1 MHDYGRAT
9 GADRV
14 AMNDATNTFKKAP
27 KRKGDKGRRVTLS
40 PEAKQAYA
48 DLIQHRQDQEE
59 TYKRHLPSDSKG
71 R

>member
-1 MHDYGRAT
+1 MAETSD
-9 GADRV
+9 
-14 AMNDATNTFKKAP
+14 TFKKAP

-48 DLIQHRQDQEE
+48 DLITKRQEQEE
-59 TYKRHLPSDSKG
+59 TYKRHLPSDPPKG

>member
-1 MHDYGRAT
+1 MAEPP
-9 GADRV
+9 
-14 AMNDATNTFKKAP
+14 NTFKKAP

-48 DLIQHRQDQEE
+48 DLIQQRQDQQE
-59 TYKRHLPSDSKG
+59 TYKRHLPSDPKS